1 MKAIAVA
8 TPAFVAVMTLSHA
21 HPVFDLYSRRM
32 IDLGEVL
39 YLLLLWVPMMIYL
52 AMPMILAL
60 AIGCAY
66 AVSMQDREIAVLNAA
81 GVSSGRLVMP
91 GLFAA
96 IAGAVLCGSMS
107 LYVMPEAF
115 REFRERTFLAEK
127 NIGPRALRENQF
139 NEIRPGVDIYFEERL
154 SGNRIRNVIVFL
166 REDGALTAITGKMA
180 TFTRMDRRL
189 NIAFHDGLVTKTPP
203 VPAPGSDPSVVR
215 FTTYVQ
221 ELAREYSQEDLAERG
236 LGFYER
242 HLHQLL
248 WPPAAE
254 KLAPVDRAGWVIEGY
269 KRQLHPILSLAYAL
283 AAIAIA
289 LGAGYGRRTGMTE
302 VLLRIMAFLIAVHP
316 AYLVGIGVLAREPAI
331 DGRIVFAFP
340 AIVALAALWLLVRL
354 DRRQALRSWRS
365 GLEPLPS
372 MARGRMAAG

>member
-8 TPAFVAVMTLSHA
+8 TPGFVAVMTLSHA

-32 IDLGEVL
+32 VDLGEVL

-66 AVSMQDREIAVLNAA
+66 AVSMQDREITVLNAA
-81 GVSSGRLVMP
+81 GVSSGCLVMP

-96 IAGAVLCGSMS
+96 IAGAALCGAMS

-115 REFRERTFLAEK
+115 REFHERTFLAEK

-139 NEIRPGVDIYFEERL
+139 NEIRPGVDIYFEEHL
-154 SGNRIRNVIVFL
+154 SGNRVRNVIVFA
-166 REDGALTAITGKMA
+166 REGGVVTAVTGKMA

-189 NIAFHDGLVTKTPP
+189 NIAFHDGFVTKTPTAP
-203 VPAPGSDPSVVR
+203 VPGSDPSVVR

-221 ELAREYSQEDLAERG
+221 ELAREYSADDLAERG
-236 LGFYER
+236 LGFFER
-242 HLHQLL
+242 HLPQLL
-248 WPPAAE
+248 LPPANE
-254 KLAPVDRAGWVIEGY
+254 KLTPADRVGWMVEGY
-269 KRQLHPILSLAYAL
+269 KRLLHPLLSLAYAL
-283 AAIAIA
+283 VAIAIA
-289 LGAGYGRRTGMTE
+289 LGAGYGRSTGMTE
-302 VLLRIMAFLIAVHP
+302 VLLRIMGFLIVVHP

-331 DGRIVFAFP
+331 DGRIVFAYP
-340 AIVALAALWLLVRL
+340 LIVAAAALYVLARL
-354 DRRQALRSWRS
+354 DRSRGVRPRRSDRVPVAS
-365 GLEPLPS
+365 I
-372 MARGRMAAG
+372 ARGRMAAG

>member
-66 AVSMQDREIAVLNAA
+66 AVSIQDREIAVLNAA

-96 IAGAVLCGSMS
+96 AAGAVLCGSMS

-115 REFRERTFLAEK
+115 REFRERAFLAEK

-139 NEIRPGVDIYFEERL
+139 NEIRPGVDIYFEEHL
-154 SGNRIRNVIVFL
+154 PGNRVRNVIVFA
-166 REDGALTAITGKMA
+166 REDGALTAVTGKIA

-189 NIAFHDGLVTKTPP
+189 NIAFHDGFVTKTPAA
-203 VPAPGSDPSVVR
+203 PAPGFEPSVVR
-215 FTTYVQ
+215 FTTYAQ
-221 ELAREYSQEDLAERG
+221 ELAREYSAEDLAERG

-242 HLHQLL
+242 HLPQLL
-248 WPPAAE
+248 SPPAAE
-254 KLAPVDRAGWVIEGY
+254 KLAPADRVGWVVEGY
-269 KRQLHPILSLAYAL
+269 KRLLHPLLSLAYAL

-289 LGAGYGRRTGMTE
+289 LGAGCGRRAGMTE
-302 VLLRIMAFLIAVHP
+302 VLLRIMGFLIAVHP

-331 DGRIVFAFP
+331 DGRIVFAYP
-340 AIVALAALWLLVRL
+340 VIVAVAALCFLARL
-354 DRRQALRSWRS
+354 DRRQGVRSRRS
-365 GLEPLPS
+365 DLGPVPA